1 MMLTRLLAL
10 GVVIGVAGW
19 WLLASGTGVEGRQAV
34 PEVAGSRAEPGAT
47 SAAALQPATP
57 SAPAQPSAAAPA
69 SVAPASGRPA
79 AAPDTPTH
87 VPPSSGAAVASPA
100 LLLPVQGITP
110 AQLQDT
116 FTDAR
121 SQGRVHDAIDILA
134 AEGTPV
140 LAVADGTVE
149 KLFDSER
156 GGLTVYQF
164 EPGGKY
170 CYYYAHLQRYAD
182 GLAEKKAIK
191 RGEVIGYVGHTGN
204 ASPDAPHLHF
214 EIHRLGPEKQWWKGE
229 SLNPYPVLRGGQAL
243 P

>member
-19 WLLASGTGVEGRQAV
+19 WLLASGNDV
-34 PEVAGSRAEPGAT
+34 PEKAVAAQVV
-47 SAAALQPATP
+47 AAPV
-57 SAPAQPSAAAPA
+57 AAAPVA
-69 SVAPASGRPA
+69 ESRQAGPGAPGADPLAPAAPAEGSQAGPGAA
-79 AAPDTPTH
+79 AAP
-87 VPPSSGAAVASPA
+87 SG
-100 LLLPVQGITP
+100 LLLPVQGIAA

-140 LAVADGTVE
+140 LAVADGTIE

-164 EPGGKY
+164 EPGGTY

-182 GLAEKKAIK
+182 GLAEKQAVK
-191 RGEVIGYVGHTGN
+191 RGDVIGYVGHTGN

-229 SLNPYPVLRGGQAL
+229 SLNPYPVLRGEQAL

>member
-1 MMLTRLLAL
+1 MPT
-10 GVVIGVAGW
+10 
-19 WLLASGTGVEGRQAV
+19 
-34 PEVAGSRAEPGAT
+34 EPAPLPPPPPIDC
-47 SAAALQPATP
+47 ARTP
-57 SAPAQPSAAAPA
+57 VAAAPVA
-69 SVAPASGRPA
+69 ESRQTGTGAPGADLVAPVEGTQAGPGAA
-79 AAPDTPTH
+79 AAP
-87 VPPSSGAAVASPA
+87 SG
-100 LLLPVQGITP
+100 LLLPVQGITA

-140 LAVADGTVE
+140 LAVADGTIE

-164 EPGGKY
+164 EPGGTY

-182 GLAEKKAIK
+182 GLAEKQAVK
-191 RGEVIGYVGHTGN
+191 RGDVIGYVGHTGN

-214 EIHRLGPEKQWWKGE
+214 EIHRLGPEKQWWKGD
-229 SLNPYPVLRGGQAL
+229 SLNPYPVLRGEQAL